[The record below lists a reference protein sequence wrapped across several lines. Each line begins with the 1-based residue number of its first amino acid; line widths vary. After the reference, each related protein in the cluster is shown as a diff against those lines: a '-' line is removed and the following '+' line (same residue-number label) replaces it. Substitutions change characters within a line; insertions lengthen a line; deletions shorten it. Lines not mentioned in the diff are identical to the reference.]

1 MKRLLL
7 DTHTFLW
14 WLADDSRLGVDAR
27 AAIALSANQVFVS
40 AVTGWE
46 IAIKRALG
54 KLEAPNGLEEVIERE
69 GFLHLP
75 VSFRHGERAGA
86 LPLHHQDP
94 FDRMLIAQCELEGL
108 ELVSADLALAKY
120 SVSRLPA
127 DA

>member
-1 MKRLLL
+1 VKRLLL
-7 DTHTFLW
+7 DTRTFLW
-14 WLADDSRLGVDAR
+14 WLADDPRLGTGAR
-27 AAIALSANQVFVS
+27 SAIALPANQVFVS

-54 KLEAPNGLEEVIERE
+54 KLEAPDGLEEAIEQE

-86 LPLHHQDP
+86 LPLHHRDP

-108 ELVSADLALAKY
+108 ELVSADLVIAKY

-127 DA
+127 DV

>member
-7 DTHTFLW
+7 DTHAFLW
-14 WLADDSRLGVDAR
+14 WLADDPRLGANAR
-27 AAIALSANQVFVS
+27 AEIALPANQVFVS

-54 KLEAPNGLEEVIERE
+54 KLEAPAGLEEAVEQE

-86 LPLHHQDP
+86 LPRHHRDP

-120 SVSRLPA
+120 SASRMPA